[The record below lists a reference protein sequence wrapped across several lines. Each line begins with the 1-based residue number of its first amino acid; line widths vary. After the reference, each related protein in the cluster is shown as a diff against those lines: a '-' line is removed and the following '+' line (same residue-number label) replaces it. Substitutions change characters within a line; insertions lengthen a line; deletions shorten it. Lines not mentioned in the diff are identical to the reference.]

1 MDTQLSQSQ
10 GADAPDQP
18 QEPGDHPSARSAKA
32 GRPQKKRPPVP
43 DLTEVLCQTRRHFF
57 PEFPTW
63 LNGLPDFRDPD
74 LITYD
79 KKHLVWDVL
88 MMYLTHLESCH
99 QLFWERQS
107 PTFHSNLIHLAET
120 SEDTVA
126 HPDTLKYYLKP
137 LDPEC
142 FNAVLFKMIRRL
154 MRMKALDDYRLRDYF
169 LVAVDGSGQLFFRE
183 RHCPHCLVHTCKD
196 GRKLYFHNV
205 LMAMLV
211 TANGLALPMA
221 AEFIENPNEEYD
233 KQDCEL
239 RAFYRLAAKIKQA
252 FPRTPLCLLLDA
264 IYAGQPVFDIC
275 RKNAWKFFIT
285 FKEGSMPE
293 RYAEAQQLLKLTP
306 DNQRT
311 IQDKEKTQ
319 SFQWLEDLPYAEH
332 HLKVI
337 VCRETKNNETT
348 NFVWLTNFRVD
359 YEGVATLA
367 NGGGRLRWKIEN
379 EGFNVQKNGGFNM
392 EHAYC
397 EHPNAAKNYFL
408 LLQIAHFLFQ
418 LMVKGS
424 LFVAFRQQLGTWK
437 NFARRLAE
445 SFRNRLLPPDALL
458 KPVGQIRFSSA

>member
-1 MDTQLSQSQ
+1 
-10 GADAPDQP
+10 
-18 QEPGDHPSARSAKA
+18 
-32 GRPQKKRPPVP
+32 
-43 DLTEVLCQTRRHFF
+43 LTEVLCQTVRHFF
-57 PEFPTW
+57 PELPVW
-63 LNGLPDFRDPD
+63 LNALPDFRDPD

-79 KKHLVWDVL
+79 KKHLVWDGL
-88 MMYLTHLESCH
+88 LMYLMHLESCH

-107 PTFHSNLIHLAET
+107 ETFHGNLTRLAET
-120 SEDTVA
+120 DEETVA

-137 LDPEC
+137 LASEC
-142 FNAVLFKMIRRL
+142 FNDVLFKMIRRL
-154 MRMKALDDYRLRDYF
+154 MRMKALDDYRLRDYS

-183 RHCPHCLVHTCKD
+183 RHCSHCLVHTCKD

-211 TANGLALPMA
+211 TANGLALPLA
-221 AEFIENPNEEYD
+221 VEFIENPNEEYD

-239 RAFYRLAAKIKQA
+239 RAFHRLATKIKQA

-264 IYAGQPVFDIC
+264 IYAGQPVFDLC
-275 RKNAWKFFIT
+275 RKNSWKFFIT

-306 DNQRT
+306 ANQRT
-311 IQDKEKTQ
+311 IQYQDKTQ
-319 SFQWLEDLPYAEH
+319 YFQWLDDLPYAEH
-332 HLKVI
+332 QLKVI
-337 VCRETKNNETT
+337 CCRETKNEETT

-359 YEGVATLA
+359 YDGVATLA

-445 SFRNRLLPPDALL
+445 SFRNRLLPPDHLL
-458 KPVGQIRFSSA
+458 KPIGQIRFSSA

>member
-1 MDTQLSQSQ
+1 MDAQLSQTQ
-10 GADAPDQP
+10 NNNTTNQP
-18 QEPGDHPSARSAKA
+18 PQSGHHSSACPGKA
-32 GRPQKKRPPVP
+32 GRRQKKRPFTPE
-43 DLTEVLCQTRRHFF
+43 LTTVLYQSIRHFF
-57 PEFPTW
+57 PELPGW
-63 LNGLPDFRDPD
+63 LNDLPDFRDPD

-79 KKHLVWDVL
+79 KKHLIWNGL

-107 PTFHSNLIHLAET
+107 PIFQKNLIRIAGTKEK
-120 SEDTVA
+120 TVA
-126 HPDTLKYYLKP
+126 HPDTLKYYLKSVSS
-137 LDPEC
+137 ES
-142 FNAVLFKMIRRL
+142 FNGILFKMIHRL
-154 MRMKALDDYRLRDYF
+154 MRMKALDGYRLRDYF

-221 AEFIENPNEEYD
+221 AEFIENPDEEYN

-239 RAFYRLAAKIKQA
+239 HAFHRLARKIKQA

-264 IYAGQPVFDIC
+264 IYAGQPVFDLC
-275 RKNAWKFFIT
+275 RKNLWKFFIT
-285 FKEGSMPE
+285 FKEGSMSE
-293 RYAEAQQLLKLTP
+293 RYAEAQELLKLTP
-306 DNQRT
+306 ANRRKIQY
-311 IQDKEKTQ
+311 QDKTQ
-319 SFQWLEDLPYAEH
+319 YFQWLDDLPYAEH
-332 HLKVI
+332 QLKVI
-337 VCRETKNNETT
+337 CCRETKNKRTT
-348 NFVWLTNFRVD
+348 NFAWLTNFRVD
-359 YEGVATLA
+359 YDGVDTLA
-367 NGGGRLRWKIEN
+367 NEGGRLRWKIEN

-445 SFRNRLLPPDALL
+445 SFRNCLLPPDTLI

>member
-1 MDTQLSQSQ
+1 
-10 GADAPDQP
+10 
-18 QEPGDHPSARSAKA
+18 
-32 GRPQKKRPPVP
+32 
-43 DLTEVLCQTRRHFF
+43 
-57 PEFPTW
+57 
-63 LNGLPDFRDPD
+63 
-74 LITYD
+74 
-79 KKHLVWDVL
+79 

-99 QLFWERQS
+99 QLFWERQTE
-107 PTFHSNLIHLAET
+107 TFHANLIRLAQTNE
-120 SEDTVA
+120 ETVA

-137 LDPEC
+137 LAAEHL
-142 FNAVLFKMIRRL
+142 NKVLFKMIHRL

-169 LVAVDGSGQLFFRE
+169 LAAIDGSGQLFFRE

-205 LMAMLV
+205 LTAMLV
-211 TANGLALPMA
+211 TTNGLALPMA
-221 AEFIENPNEEYD
+221 VEFIENTDEEYD

-239 RAFYRLAAKIKQA
+239 RAFHRLAAKIKQA
-252 FPRTPLCLLLDA
+252 LPRTPFCLLLDA
-264 IYAGQPVFDIC
+264 IYAGQPVFDLC
-275 RKNAWKFFIT
+275 RENSWKFFIT

-306 DNQRT
+306 ANRRI
-311 IQDKEKTQ
+311 IQDKDKTQ
-319 SFQWLEDLPYAEH
+319 CFQWLDDLPYADH

-359 YEGVATLA
+359 YEGVAMLA
-367 NGGGRLRWKIEN
+367 NQGGRLRWKIEN
-379 EGFNVQKNGGFNM
+379 EGFNIQKNGGFNM

-418 LMVKGS
+418 LMAKGS